1 MPDTLIAPFVR
12 AHRTELPL
20 PENVDMVTGGPPCQG
35 VSGFNLFRDRQ
46 VTLTLALTLTTH
58 PHHSPL
64 NLYPNPNLFRDRQ
77 DADDKNRQTLVFAE
91 MCELHTT
98 YYLLLTIH
106 YLLPTTAYLPLPTY
120 H

>member
-1 MPDTLIAPFVR
+1 MPGRERLQ
-12 AHRTELPL
+12 PL
-20 PENVDMVTGGPPCQG
+20 PRPTGVPA
-35 VSGFNLFRDRQ
+35 LAR
-46 VTLTLALTLTTH
+46 TLVRTLALIFSPGASPSPSPS
-58 PHHSPL
+58 PH
-64 NLYPNPNLFRDRQ
+64 PNLFRDRQ